1 MTQAVRSEPSRRQT
15 DPVPI
20 DPRKVRRASPSRAA
34 AGADATASAVRQKRM
49 VFVSHLLPS
58 ASQLSAGRIAS
69 LGSHRW
75 GLSDS
80 GPEPDCNS

>member
-1 MTQAVRSEPSRRQT
+1 MWPLPAAR
-15 DPVPI
+15 
-20 DPRKVRRASPSRAA
+20 PRAERY
-34 AGADATASAVRQKRM
+34 GMRQKRM